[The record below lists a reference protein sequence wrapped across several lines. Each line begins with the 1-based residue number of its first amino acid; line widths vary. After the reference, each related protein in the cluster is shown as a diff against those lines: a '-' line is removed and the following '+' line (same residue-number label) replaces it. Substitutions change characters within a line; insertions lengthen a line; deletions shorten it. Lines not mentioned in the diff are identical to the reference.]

1 MRPANAS
8 GLSIGS
14 LPAKTDAMA
23 LVSADAI
30 ILQAFAYGETSRIL
44 RLLTSTHG
52 VQSVIAKGARG
63 PRGRFGGVLEPFTEG
78 IATYY
83 AKESRELHTL
93 SAFDLTQSGQ
103 RLGTHLLR
111 FGGASL
117 LAEIVICST
126 RESSHPG
133 LYHVVLEALHRL
145 AAVVPDAIEAAV
157 LGETWL
163 LIAHLGFAPE
173 LDDCIDCARDIAADE
188 TASFDYAAGGLRCSQ
203 CAPRAPGRNL
213 PPHARAALR
222 AFVQGEPCTLPRTE
236 GHWWLLSRYLDHHV
250 LEGTRLRSLDFIAT
264 AIGDPSCRP

>member
-1 MRPANAS
+1 MP
-8 GLSIGS
+8 
-14 LPAKTDAMA
+14 

-30 ILQAFAYGETSRIL
+30 ILQAFAYGDTSRIL

-63 PRGRFGGVLEPFTEG
+63 PRGRFGTLEPFTEG

-83 AKESRELHTL
+83 AKDTRELHTL
-93 SAFDLTQSGQ
+93 SAFDLTWSG
-103 RLGTHLLR
+103 RDLGTHLIR

-117 LAEIVICST
+117 LAELVITVT
-126 RESSHPG
+126 REGSHPG
-133 LYHVVLEALHRL
+133 LFEIVREALQRI
-145 AAVVPDAIEAAV
+145 AMEPEPSVEAVV

-173 LDDCIDCARDIAADE
+173 LDACIECGRPIAIEE
-188 TASFDYAAGGLRCSQ
+188 TASFDYAAGGMRCPD
-203 CAPRAPGRNL
+203 CAHGSMGRKL

-222 AFVQGEPCTLPRTE
+222 AFVRGELCDVPRTE

-250 LEGTRLRSLDFIAT
+250 LEGTRLRSLEFLAST
-264 AIGDPSCRP
+264 IGEAS